1 MITSKSAQ
9 KRFAWDSVSMVKNSQ
24 WKNNKTIRKKE
35 KKNTWVRVN
44 RNDKQWIKPQTQKS
58 SDIEILG
65 YIILKII
72 RHIKINQQYV
82 SEARVKE
89 NDNLKK
95 NQIKKVREIKYSVE
109 IFNSRLNDGSAN
121 IFYKGPKFSC
131 LFDSYSLCC
140 YCPLAHN
147 FLLFLIIFQKCETFL
162 ISQAIQI

>member
-1 MITSKSAQ
+1 M
-9 KRFAWDSVSMVKNSQ
+9 
-24 WKNNKTIRKKE
+24 
-35 KKNTWVRVN
+35 RVN

-89 NDNLKK
+89 NDNLKN
-95 NQIKKVREIKYSVE
+95 NQIKNVREIKYSVE

-121 IFYKGPKFSC
+121 IFCKGPKFLVLLTCTLFAVIALC
-131 LFDSYSLCC
+131 L
-140 YCPLAHN
+140 
-147 FLLFLIIFQKCETFL
+147 TFFFCF
-162 ISQAIQI
+162 